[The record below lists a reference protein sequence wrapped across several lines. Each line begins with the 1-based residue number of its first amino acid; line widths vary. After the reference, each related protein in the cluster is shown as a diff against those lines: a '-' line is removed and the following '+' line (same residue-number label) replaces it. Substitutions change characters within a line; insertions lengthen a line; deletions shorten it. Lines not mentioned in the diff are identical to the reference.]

1 MNLDLPPMARRQL
14 LAAGYTDVQLRR
26 LRAAGTV
33 ATLRRGAYVDAADPR
48 LADAAARHALLVA
61 AALADRVPAAAVSHG
76 SAAVLYGLPLRGV
89 SLGRV
94 HVTRAQPSGGRI
106 GRTVHLHTAPLDVE
120 DLRLINGMLVTSPAR
135 TVVDLARSVPFGV
148 GVAVA
153 DAALRAGLT
162 DGESL
167 VAALR
172 PATRWRGYPT
182 ARRVVGFADGLS
194 ESVGESRSRVALSR
208 AGLPVPVPQ
217 WEVHRRGVLLGR
229 VDFGWPE
236 LNTVGEFDGR
246 IKYGRLLRPGQT
258 PGDAVF
264 EEKRREDALR
274 DHGLRVVRWCWDDL
288 DAFDA
293 VADRLRRAFHR
304 T

>member
-1 MNLDLPPMARRQL
+1 MPRRQL
-14 LAAGYTDVQLRR
+14 IAAGYSDGQLRR
-26 LRAAGTV
+26 LRASGAVTTV
-33 ATLRRGAYVDAADPR
+33 RRGAYVDSTDGR
-48 LADAAARHALLVA
+48 LADDVARHTLLVA
-61 AALADRVPAAAVSHG
+61 AALADRSPGAVVSHG
-76 SAAVLYGLPLRGV
+76 SAAVLYGLPVWAVPLD
-89 SLGRV
+89 RV

-106 GRTVHLHTAPLDVE
+106 GRTVHLHTAPLDVD
-120 DLRLINGMLVTSPAR
+120 DLREVEGAIVTSPAR
-135 TVVDLARSVPFGV
+135 TVVDVARTVSFEA
-148 GVAVA
+148 GVAIA

-167 VAALR
+167 VAVLR
-172 PATRWRGYPT
+172 QATRWRGYPT
-182 ARRVVGFADGLS
+182 ARRVVAFADGSS
-194 ESVGESRSRVALSR
+194 ESVGESRSRVALNR

-217 WEVHRRGVLLGR
+217 WEVRRHGMLLGR

-236 LNTVGEFDGR
+236 LDTVGEFDGR

-293 VADRLRRAFHR
+293 VAERLRHAFQR